1 MSEVGGQRSEVRGPR
16 SGGGARRS
24 EVRGPGSCGPDFR
37 PQTSDVRRP
46 WSSGYTLIELA
57 AVIGIVLIMSIAGFA
72 TIQSVR
78 KADISSSAAK
88 IAASVRYLY
97 DLAVL
102 NNRPYRLVIDLA
114 GGSYWGELVETGAG
128 GCGTALLPS
137 AYDEKFALA
146 KSGQTGAAAGTGSS
160 RMRDGATGG
169 LAGASGMQAEEAA
182 PGAGASKDSGGLGK
196 DNLLT
201 RRTLP
206 KGLKFSGVMT
216 SHQEE
221 MTEEGRDE
229 VYFFPS
235 GYVERAYIFLKRDDD
250 VYTVETVPLR
260 GTGLVRAHAL
270 DPKDLLDRT

>member
-1 MSEVGGQRSEVRGPR
+1 MPVPCSVLSSVRSLSPVL
-16 SGGGARRS
+16 SS
-24 EVRGPGSCGPDFR
+24 DLR
-37 PQTSDVRRP
+37 PQTSDFRRP

-97 DLAVL
+97 DLSVL

-114 GGSYWGELVETGAG
+114 NGSYWGELVEAGAG

-137 AYDEKFALA
+137 AYDEKFANA
-146 KSGQTGAAAGTGSS
+146 KSGQTGAAGTGAS
-160 RMRDGATGG
+160 RMRDGAAGG
-169 LAGASGMQAEEAA
+169 LAGAAGMQGEE
-182 PGAGASKDSGGLGK
+182 PVAGAVAPKDGGGMGK

-201 RRTLP
+201 KRTLP